1 MKQRERET
9 ERKYVPVCD
18 IAVGKFNC
26 KMVCNIMEREAQT
39 KPRKF
44 LANEIEKESN
54 DTFDMR
60 KGECE
65 EMMRVRQRKT
75 IR

>member
-1 MKQRERET
+1 MKQRERRGE
-9 ERKYVPVCD
+9 YVCLCVTLQGAL
-18 IAVGKFNC
+18 IAQWIVTLWK
-26 KMVCNIMEREAQT
+26 EAQT

-44 LANEIEKESN
+44 LANEKESN
-54 DTFDMR
+54 DTFYMR
-60 KGECE
+60 KEECE